1 VSPKDQIETGWV
13 GRATPRKEDDRLLK
27 GGGRYV
33 DDIEPARTLHAAFV
47 RSMAANARITAID
60 VEAASRAPGVRLVLT
75 GTDIGDLNA
84 PLPLLGGH
92 PSLIAPKTQLP
103 LAVDRVH
110 YVGEAVVMVI
120 ADDRYLAEDAAA
132 LVRIDYDSLEAVVD
146 LEQAATSATRV
157 HDDVADNVAGV
168 VRDRVGDP
176 DAVFESAEHVERLHL
191 SLERTGGMPMET
203 RGVLADW
210 DPREQVLHV
219 WDSTQAPVAIKHGL
233 CRLLKLSSEQV
244 EVVAPDVGGGF
255 GAKIMLFYPEEVLV
269 PHAAMRLGRPVKWI
283 EDRWEHFVSANQ
295 ERGQTHEAEI
305 AFDDDGKILA
315 VRTTFVHDTGAY
327 IPYGI
332 AVPANTITHM
342 LGQYRVEHYSAVA
355 TILYTNKPPVSPYRG
370 AGRPHA
376 VFVME
381 RLICAVAQRLGLE
394 PHEVRWRNLIPAD
407 AFPYDVGL
415 TIDAPVRYDSGNY
428 QEGMRKA
435 LIHLDPDGF
444 RAEQASK
451 RAEGKYLGMGMGC
464 YIESSG
470 PGPYEGCAARLTDA
484 GTVVFDVA
492 TASQGQG
499 HSTSFAQIAA
509 DAMGADIADVV
520 VRGGDSG
527 RVEFGI
533 GTFGSRSLLLA
544 GNAVATAAKALRDQL
559 AAYVSELLEC
569 NPDDL
574 VFADSR
580 VSVAGTPSV
589 SVSLAG
595 IAALANAYGY
605 PVVKPHDDDPQQFA
619 ALQVRAGAISA
630 PPVFHAD
637 GYFGV
642 GQQVFGSGVHAA
654 IVEVD
659 PAIGSVEVLK
669 YVLVHDCGVV
679 VNPVIVEGQVL
690 GGLIQGLGGA
700 LLERLPFDEQG
711 QPQATSFMDFRMMT
725 VESVPEIVLDH
736 VETRSPLNPLGV
748 KGTGEAGVIPVSAV
762 IAEAVEDALS
772 PFDITITH
780 MPLMPH
786 EITQLIARSRVAVT

>member
-1 VSPKDQIETGWV
+1 
-13 GRATPRKEDDRLLK
+13 
-27 GGGRYV
+27 
-33 DDIEPARTLHAAFV
+33 
-47 RSMAANARITAID
+47 
-60 VEAASRAPGVRLVLT
+60 
-75 GTDIGDLNA
+75 
-84 PLPLLGGH
+84 
-92 PSLIAPKTQLP
+92 
-103 LAVDRVH
+103 
-110 YVGEAVVMVI
+110 
-120 ADDRYLAEDAAA
+120 
-132 LVRIDYDSLEAVVD
+132 
-146 LEQAATSATRV
+146 
-157 HDDVADNVAGV
+157 
-168 VRDRVGDP
+168 
-176 DAVFESAEHVERLHL
+176 
-191 SLERTGGMPMET
+191 
-203 RGVLADW
+203 
-210 DPREQVLHV
+210 
-219 WDSTQAPVAIKHGL
+219 
-233 CRLLKLSSEQV
+233 
-244 EVVAPDVGGGF
+244 
-255 GAKIMLFYPEEVLV
+255 
-269 PHAAMRLGRPVKWI
+269 
-283 EDRWEHFVSANQ
+283 
-295 ERGQTHEAEI
+295 
-305 AFDDDGKILA
+305 
-315 VRTTFVHDTGAY
+315 
-327 IPYGI
+327 
-332 AVPANTITHM
+332 
-342 LGQYRVEHYSAVA
+342 
-355 TILYTNKPPVSPYRG
+355 
-370 AGRPHA
+370 
-376 VFVME
+376 
-381 RLICAVAQRLGLE
+381 
-394 PHEVRWRNLIPAD
+394 
-407 AFPYDVGL
+407 
-415 TIDAPVRYDSGNY
+415 
-428 QEGMRKA
+428 
-435 LIHLDPDGF
+435 
-444 RAEQASK
+444 
-451 RAEGKYLGMGMGC
+451 
-464 YIESSG
+464 
-470 PGPYEGCAARLTDA
+470 
-484 GTVVFDVA
+484 
-492 TASQGQG
+492 
-499 HSTSFAQIAA
+499 
-509 DAMGADIADVV
+509 
-520 VRGGDSG
+520 
-527 RVEFGI
+527 
-533 GTFGSRSLLLA
+533 
-544 GNAVATAAKALRDQL
+544 VATAAKALREQL

-619 ALQVRAGAISA
+619 ALQERAGAISA